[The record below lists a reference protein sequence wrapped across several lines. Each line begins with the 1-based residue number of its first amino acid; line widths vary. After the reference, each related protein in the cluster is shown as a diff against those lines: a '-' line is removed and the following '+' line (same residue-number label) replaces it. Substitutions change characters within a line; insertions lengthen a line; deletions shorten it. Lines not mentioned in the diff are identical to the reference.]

1 MNLLVL
7 PAEDEIP
14 NLSKRLS
21 WHDREGVVPSEIPP
35 FPMYTSAERDTALLL
50 CGWNFGPNGQNLED
64 YLKRWGGRREEEG
77 GERIWNKLPANC
89 SANLINIGA
98 KQQKLN
104 DLMRLLIHLSP
115 PSREEMNEQHE
126 RAASIAVFQGQVR
139 RGIASL
145 KEGADVAQQQ
155 KDSNRGRHN
164 KPPDSNG
171 KL

>member
-64 YLKRWGGRREEEG
+64 YLKRWGGRREEGRREEG
-77 GERIWNKLPANC
+77 G
-89 SANLINIGA
+89 
-98 KQQKLN
+98 
-104 DLMRLLIHLSP
+104 
-115 PSREEMNEQHE
+115 REEGE
-126 RAASIAVFQGQVR
+126 RKEGEREEEGGR
-139 RGIASL
+139 RGEDL
-145 KEGADVAQQQ
+145 EQVAC
-155 KDSNRGRHN
+155 
-164 KPPDSNG
+164 
-171 KL
+171 